1 MRLFASIGQRFN
13 RNKKNSKK
21 TKHENPSIVDFVDKS
36 TLAAAMGGKKST
48 HSIDGSS
55 VRSLGSE
62 ESSMS
67 SFGDSVE
74 ISPVEWTLPLVD
86 ETTTDPQT
94 MEEEMKRLQ
103 VLNSYFVLDSDGEEA
118 FDRITELGAT
128 MFNVPIC
135 LISLVDLGRQWFLSK
150 VGLDAAETARK
161 HAFCAHVIL
170 NKYKM
175 LVIPDAT
182 KDFRFKDNPLVTD
195 GLKIRFYAG
204 AALVSKEGY
213 KLGTVCIIS
222 PNVRP
227 QGLTDTESKMLH
239 NLAAMTIGAMEA
251 RRNRLLK
258 EEYETKFHSLAR
270 TFLDTTHHLEEA
282 KDCVEKAMVLNSWGG
297 TEEEYKTLNTAVE
310 ILEVQSKMCSAAM
323 KSTLQDITVS
333 DTNTNNNNNKTTKDT
348 SSEGDDDDGC
358 LDREIMENPEDM
370 DNPITDMKKLFDNI
384 NSIIGNFPRQDVV
397 SVEIEKTI
405 PKTIVCDDL
414 LLFRA
419 VLNTLTHCMG
429 ASAKGTPC
437 GIRIRRMKRDDN
449 ELLVQCL
456 LGGKP
461 ISKKEAKLLF
471 ENRETLLAP
480 VASIVRSM
488 GGHYGMYEA
497 KWDPTISK
505 SEVQSIFWFQVPY
518 DTPEKIEKLSRNLIK
533 IHPKP
538 DGAKTAGESSTN
550 KNGIDPFQQAL
561 LAGGCGQA
569 R

>member
-13 RNKKNSKK
+13 RNKGNKNKK
-21 TKHENPSIVDFVDKS
+21 TKHENPSIVDFVDRS
-36 TLAAAMGGKKST
+36 TLATAMGGKT
-48 HSIDGSS
+48 RTNSIGGSS
-55 VRSLGSE
+55 AYSIGSE
-62 ESSMS
+62 ESSIS

-94 MEEEMKRLQ
+94 MEEEMKRLE

-118 FDRITELGAT
+118 FDRITALGAT

-150 VGLDAAETARK
+150 VGLDAVETARK

-170 NKYKM
+170 NKYKL

-222 PNVRP
+222 PDVRP

-297 TEEEYKTLNTAVE
+297 TEEEYKTLNSAVE
-310 ILEVQSKMCSAAM
+310 ILKVQSKICSAAM

-333 DTNTNNNNNKTTKDT
+333 NTSNNETTNDT
-348 SSEGDDDDGC
+348 SSEDDDGC
-358 LDREIMENPEDM
+358 LDREIIENPEDM

-384 NSIIGNFPRQDVV
+384 NSIISNFPRQDAV

-429 ASAKGTPC
+429 ASARDTPC

-461 ISKKEAKLLF
+461 ISKKEAKLLY
-471 ENRETLLAP
+471 ENRDTLLAP

-518 DTPEKIEKLSRNLIK
+518 DIPKKIEKLSRNLIK

-538 DGAKTAGESSTN
+538 EGATTPN
-550 KNGIDPFQQAL
+550 KNSNIDPFQQAL
-561 LAGGCGQA
+561 LANGCGQA